1 MYLQRPPSRPEAA
14 PDPVPLALRAAT
26 LGVIAA
32 VLLGILLFRLW
43 ALQVLH
49 SDQYVA
55 AAAQNSVR
63 TIVVPSP
70 RGDILDRNG
79 NLIVSNTAGLA
90 VQVDASRMSQ
100 PVACAIPNGAKQP
113 VPMHPKCGVLKRL
126 AWVLNVPYPRMWQ
139 VFAHLASA
147 NPGYPVTLPFNV
159 DRRQTAYVLERRWL
173 FDGVQFEHVYERSY
187 PSLHAFGPLNPNLI
201 GFVGAITL
209 QNIHD
214 RSYHEKLPTIGTA
227 GQAGVEKTYDR
238 YLRGQ
243 DGQIQETVDPSGA
256 PVGPAYLTQAAVA
269 GDNLRLTLD
278 ARLQQQAQSAIV
290 QGLGIAHADGQPA
303 DYGAV
308 VAMNPQNGAIYAMAS
323 SPTYSPLVHV
333 PPYRGSRAVFK
344 STLTPSYDK
353 AFQGTYPAGSTF
365 KPMTATAAFESG
377 VLAPG
382 QTLDCPGSYTSR
394 YDQRAQGQKTV
405 FNDWTPLSMGRMGL
419 SKALE
424 VSCDTFF
431 YQLGDQFWPKGTEFQ
446 GWLRELGYGQAPP
459 LDAGGAQAGVVPD
472 HLWKAKQNWPGT
484 PGQQAIESS
493 WLPGDDINLSIGQ
506 GNLLVS
512 PLQQAVAY
520 SALENGGNVVTP
532 HVGEAILQPGS
543 TTQTIPGGLIN
554 PRPVRHLNLSPT
566 LLSEIKLGLYG
577 ATHAGDGTSTSI
589 FGHFSPTVYGKTGTA
604 EVPTTTCPNCS
615 DAWWAGWAEQ
625 DNHPLVVV
633 AFIHNGGHGG
643 VSAAPVA
650 ASIFQDFFA
659 PHNHF
664 VIHAGQDQSR

>member
-1 MYLQRPPSRPEAA
+1 MYLQRPPSRPEAT
-14 PDPVPLALRAAT
+14 PDPVPLAIRAAT

-32 VLLGILLFRLW
+32 VLLGVLLFRLW

-63 TIVVPSP
+63 TIDVPSP
-70 RGDILDRNG
+70 RGEILDRNG
-79 NLIVSNTAGLA
+79 NVIVSNTAAIA
-90 VQVDASRMSQ
+90 VQVDAARLGQ
-100 PVACAIPNGAKQP
+100 AACATTLGAKQP
-113 VPMHPKCGVLKRL
+113 VPMNPQCRVLKRL
-126 AWVLNVPYPRMWQ
+126 AWVLAVPYPHMWR
-139 VFAHLASA
+139 VFARLASA
-147 NPGYPVTLPFNV
+147 NPGYPVTLPFDV
-159 DRRQTAYVLERRWL
+159 TRRMTGYVFERRSL
-173 FDGVQFEHVYERSY
+173 FAGVQFEHVYQRSY
-187 PSLHAFGPLNPNLI
+187 PSLREFGPINPNLI
-201 GFVGAITL
+201 GFVGAITAE
-209 QNIHD
+209 NIHD
-214 RSYHEKLPTIGTA
+214 RSYGEKLPMIGTA
-227 GQAGVEKTYDR
+227 GQGGVEKTYDR

-256 PVGPAYLTQAAVA
+256 PVGAAYLTQSPVP
-269 GDNLRLTLD
+269 GDNLRLTID
-278 ARLQQQAQSAIV
+278 ARLQRAAQQAIV
-290 QGLGIAHADGQPA
+290 QGLGIAHLDGQPA

-308 VAMNPQNGAIYAMAS
+308 VAMNPSNGAIYAMAS
-323 SPTYSPLVHV
+323 GPTYSPMVHV
-333 PPYRGSRAVFK
+333 PPYKGSGAVFK
-344 STLTPSYDK
+344 SKLTPAYDK

-365 KPMTATAAFESG
+365 KPITATAAYESG
-377 VLAPG
+377 ILAPG
-382 QTLDCPGSYTSR
+382 QHLDCPGQYISR
-394 YDQRAQGQKTV
+394 NDIAKQKTV
-405 FNDWTPLSMGRMGL
+405 FHDWTPLSMGSMDL

-431 YQLGDQFWPKGTEFQ
+431 YQLGDLFWGRNDQFQSWIRQ
-446 GWLRELGYGQAPP
+446 LGYGTAPP

-472 HLWKAKQNWPGT
+472 HLWKAEQNWPGT
-484 PGQQAIESS
+484 PAQQAIEQS

-543 TTQTIPGGLIN
+543 TSQVAPGGAID
-554 PRPVRHLNLSPT
+554 PRPVRRLKLSPT

-577 ATHAGDGTSTSI
+577 ATHAGDGTSTAT

-604 EVPTTTCPNCS
+604 EVPTTTCPNCA
-615 DAWWAGWAEQ
+615 DAWWAGWASQ
-625 DNHPLVVV
+625 GSRSLVVV

-650 ASIFQDFFA
+650 ASVFQSFFA
-659 PHNHF
+659 PQRRF
-664 VIHAGQDQSR
+664 VFHAGQDQSR